1 MGLFSR
7 SSSSSSTTTNVDNS
21 NVGAAENSIALGS
34 GASFSMVD
42 PGALKFGEKALDLVS
57 DTVGRAV
64 SVTTG
69 ALDKYQAQAK
79 DSLSSLI
86 SIAKESQKQNV
97 QQLTETVFKWGIGG
111 LAALAA
117 VAGAVSVFRNRRG
130 TN

>member
-34 GASFSMVD
+34 GALFSMVD

-69 ALDKYQAQAK
+69 ALDKYQTQAK

-111 LAALAA
+111 LVGLVVVGGTVYA
-117 VAGAVSVFRNRRG
+117 VKSWRKN
-130 TN
+130 